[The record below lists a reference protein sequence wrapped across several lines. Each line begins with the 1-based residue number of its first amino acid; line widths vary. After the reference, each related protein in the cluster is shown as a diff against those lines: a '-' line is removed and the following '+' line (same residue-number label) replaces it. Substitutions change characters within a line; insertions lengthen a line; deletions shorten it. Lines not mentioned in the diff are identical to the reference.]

1 MAADHDASVQNDLA
15 ARRAKLEQ
23 AIASARD
30 DLQLARLLQEVD
42 AALERLDQGTYG
54 LCETCHE
61 PIEAERL
68 IADPVVRF
76 CLDHLP
82 KSQQHALE
90 EDLALAAQIQAGLL
104 PPAGMRHAGW
114 ETAYFYKAAGVVSGD
129 YCDLLSHDRGFHF
142 IVGDVSGKG
151 VSAAMLMAHLH
162 ATFRPLVS
170 QGLSLERIMERASR
184 VFCESTRSTLF
195 ATLIC
200 GRADHAGTI
209 AISNAGHDPALLVRG
224 GKLNRIGAT
233 GLPLGMFCNE
243 QFSTMQLR
251 LDPGDCIFLY
261 TDGLTE
267 ATDASGEEYGIER
280 LSDSVMTHRDLP
292 AHELI
297 AACLADL
304 TEFRA
309 GAAMRDDLTMMAVRR
324 VGV

>member
-1 MAADHDASVQNDLA
+1 MAADHDASVEQDLLT
-15 ARRAKLEQ
+15 RRAKLEE
-23 AIASARD
+23 AIASASD
-30 DLQLARLLQEVD
+30 DSQLARLLQEVD
-42 AALERLDQGTYG
+42 SALERLKLGTYG

-61 PIEAERL
+61 PIEVERL
-68 IADPVVRF
+68 DADPVIRF

-82 KSQQHALE
+82 ASQQHALE
-90 EDLALAAQIQAGLL
+90 EDLGLAAQIQAGLL
-104 PPAGMRHAGW
+104 PPAGLRHAGW

-129 YCDLLSHDRGFHF
+129 YCDLLSHDEGFHF

-170 QGLSLERIMERASR
+170 QGLALERIMERASR
-184 VFCESTRSTLF
+184 VFCESTHSTLF

-200 GRADHAGTI
+200 GKADHAGTI
-209 AISNAGHDPALLVRG
+209 AISNAGHDPALVAHG
-224 GKLNRIGAT
+224 GELSRIGAT

-243 QFSTMQLR
+243 QFSTTELR
-251 LDPGDCIFLY
+251 LNPGDCIFLY

-267 ATDASGEEYGIER
+267 ATDASGDEYGIER
-280 LSDSVMTHRDLP
+280 LCDSVMAHRGLP

-304 TEFRA
+304 TSFTSNT
-309 GAAMRDDLTMMAVRR
+309 AMRDDLTMMAIRR
-324 VGV
+324 VGA